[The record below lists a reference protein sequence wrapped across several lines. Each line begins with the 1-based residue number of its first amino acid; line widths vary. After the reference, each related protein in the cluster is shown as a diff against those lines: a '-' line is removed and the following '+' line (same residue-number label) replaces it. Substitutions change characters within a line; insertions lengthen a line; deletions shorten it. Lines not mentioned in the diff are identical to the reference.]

1 MQAQNNGDL
10 VLFDQAMLTEVD
22 TKTIATS
29 TNWTEGVRSFTGTPM
44 ATILQRLG
52 ITFCTIQASKIN
64 YCTVEIQVAD
74 PLEGHAQ
81 LAWQSG

>member
-1 MQAQNNGDL
+1 LQAQNNGDL

-52 ITFCTIQASKIN
+52 ITSCTIQASKIN